1 MDFLPNSS
9 ALSPLPC
16 DSAGDQTDRSVLFTN
31 VARSIIKLSLPGCEV
46 GTLFRRLGLGCLK
59 YVSCHLQFW
68 FRIGAQVEE
77 LIGIEGLEARFVAHT

>member
-1 MDFLPNSS
+1 M
-9 ALSPLPC
+9 
-16 DSAGDQTDRSVLFTN
+16 
-31 VARSIIKLSLPGCEV
+31 
-46 GTLFRRLGLGCLK
+46 FRRLGLGCLK